1 MFGIRKVN
9 MWVRKIISWIIIIT
23 LISALAGSSS
33 ALFLWLLDV
42 ATNYREQHYQ
52 LIWFL
57 PIAGLAMGLLYKQY
71 GEGVHLGSKLIYE
84 EFKNPQQVIPFKM
97 APMVFIST
105 IVSHLFGASVG
116 REGTAVQ
123 MSASIAD
130 QFTNFF
136 KLSQRDRKMLLVIGI
151 SAGFASVFGTPLAA
165 SIFAIEVF
173 HERKYEYKFII
184 HSLLAAY
191 IAHYVC
197 LAWGIHHTAYSID
210 YIPALSLSNIFWSV
224 NAGLIFG
231 LIAYLYTRFLQ
242 LFSKLSTHIKN
253 MAFRPFI
260 AGLIIICLYYF
271 FDLRKYMGLG
281 LPSISNSFVEQM
293 QAHDFLIKLLLT
305 SFTIAFGF
313 KGGEVTPLFF
323 IGATLGNVLIW
334 FIPLPMSLLAG
345 MGFVAVFAGVTNTP
359 LACILMGVELFGV
372 ESVFYIAIACVV
384 AYLFSGKKV

>member
-1 MFGIRKVN
+1 MGVDQLIMFARKLLI
-9 MWVRKIISWIIIIT
+9 WLFIIV
-23 LISALAGSSS
+23 LISALSGSAS
-33 ALFLWLLDV
+33 ALFLTLLDL
-42 ATNYREQHYQ
+42 ATNYREHHNY

-57 PIAGLAMGLLYKQY
+57 PVAGLAMGLLYKY
-71 GEGVHLGSKLIYE
+71 NGTRAEMGTKLIYE
-84 EFKNPQQVIPFKM
+84 EFRNPQQIIPFKM

-105 IVSHLFGASVG
+105 ILSHLFGASVG

-130 QFTNFF
+130 QFTNLF

-173 HERKYEYKFII
+173 HVRKYEYKFIL
-184 HSLLAAY
+184 HSVLAAY
-191 IAHYVC
+191 LAHYIC
-197 LAWGIHHTAYSID
+197 LAWGIQHSSYLIDLIPTLNFTNILWSIC
-210 YIPALSLSNIFWSV
+210 
-224 NAGLIFG
+224 AGIIFG
-231 LIAYLYTRFLQ
+231 IVAFAYTKSTYFFSILSSKINNIAL
-242 LFSKLSTHIKN
+242 
-253 MAFRPFI
+253 RPFI
-260 AGLIIICLYYF
+260 AGVVLVGLYYF

-281 LPSISNSFVEQM
+281 LPSISNSFVAQM
-293 QAHDFLIKLLLT
+293 NQYDFLIKLLLT

-323 IGATLGNVLIW
+323 IGATLGNILIW

-359 LACILMGVELFGV
+359 LACILMGAELFGV
-372 ESVFYIAIACVV
+372 ESIFYIAIACVV
-384 AYLFSGKKV
+384 AYLFSGKK

>member
-1 MFGIRKVN
+1 
-9 MWVRKIISWIIIIT
+9 MWVRKVISWIIIIT

-33 ALFLWLLDV
+33 ALFLYLLDI
-42 ATNYREQHYQ
+42 ATNYREQHFQ

-57 PIAGLAMGLLYKQY
+57 PFAGLAMGLLYKQY
-71 GEGVHLGSKLIYE
+71 GDGVHLGSKLIYE
-84 EFKNPQQVIPFKM
+84 EFKNPQRVIPFKM

-130 QFTNFF
+130 QFTKLF

-197 LAWGIHHTAYSID
+197 LAWGIHHTPYRID
-210 YIPALSLSNIFWSV
+210 YIPALSLTTIFWSV

-231 LIAYLYTRFLQ
+231 LIAYLYTRFLHV
-242 LFSKLSTHIKN
+242 FSKLSTHIKN
-253 MAFRPFI
+253 IAFRPFI
-260 AGLIIICLYYF
+260 AGLIIIFLYYF

-281 LPSISNSFVEQM
+281 LPSISSSFVEQM

-359 LACILMGVELFGV
+359 LACILMGAELFGV
-372 ESVFYIAIACVV
+372 ESVFYISIACVV
-384 AYLFSGKKV
+384 AYLFSAKK

>member
-1 MFGIRKVN
+1 MLVRKV
-9 MWVRKIISWIIIIT
+9 ISWIIIIT
-23 LISALAGSSS
+23 LISALAGSAS

-42 ATNYREQHYQ
+42 ATNYREQHYP

-57 PIAGLAMGLLYKQY
+57 PLAGLAMGWLYKQY

-130 QFTNFF
+130 QFTKLF
-136 KLSQRDRKMLLVIGI
+136 KLSQPDRKMLLVIGI

-173 HERKYEYKFII
+173 HERKYEYKFIL

-197 LAWGIHHTAYSID
+197 LAWGIHHTAYRID

-231 LIAYLYTRFLQ
+231 LIAYLYTRFLHV
-242 LFSKLSTHIKN
+242 FSKLSTHIKN

-293 QAHDFLIKLLLT
+293 HAHDFLIKLLLT

-372 ESVFYIAIACVV
+372 ESVFYVGIACVV
-384 AYLFSGKKV
+384 AYLFSGKKL

>member
-1 MFGIRKVN
+1 MLVRKVT
-9 MWVRKIISWIIIIT
+9 SWIIIIT
-23 LISALAGSSS
+23 LISALAGSAS
-33 ALFLWLLDV
+33 ALFLWLLDLS
-42 ATNYREQHYQ
+42 TQYREQHYN

-57 PIAGLAMGLLYKQY
+57 PIAGLVMGLLYQKY
-71 GEGVHLGSKLIYE
+71 GDRVELGNKLIYN
-84 EFKNPQQVIPFKM
+84 EFKNPQEKIPFRM

-105 IVSHLFGASVG
+105 LLSHLVGASVG

-130 QFTNFF
+130 QFTNLF

-173 HERKYEYKFII
+173 HDRKYEYKFII

-197 LAWGIHHTAYSID
+197 LAWGIHHSTYSIA
-210 YIPALSLSNIFWSV
+210 IVPALNLMNIFWSV
-224 NAGLIFG
+224 IAGIVFG
-231 LIAYLYTRFLQ
+231 LIAYLYSQTFHV
-242 LFSKLSTHIKN
+242 FSSISNKIKIT
-253 MAFRPFI
+253 ALRPFI
-260 AGLIIICLYYF
+260 AGLVIIIFYYF
-271 FDLRKYMGLG
+271 FDLRKFMGLG
-281 LPSISNSFVEQM
+281 LPSISSSFVEQM
-293 QAHDFLIKLLLT
+293 NSYDFLIKLLLT

-323 IGATLGNVLIW
+323 IGATFGNVLIW

-345 MGFVAVFAGVTNTP
+345 MGFAAVFAGATNTP
-359 LACILMGVELFGV
+359 LACILMGAELFGL
-372 ESVFYIAIACVV
+372 ESIFYIAIACVV
-384 AYLFSGKKV
+384 AFLFSGKKL

>member
-1 MFGIRKVN
+1 
-9 MWVRKIISWIIIIT
+9 MWVRKVISWIIIIT

-57 PIAGLAMGLLYKQY
+57 PVAGLAMGLFYKQY
-71 GEGVHLGSKLIYE
+71 GDGVHLGSKLIYE

-123 MSASIAD
+123 ISASIAD
-130 QFTNFF
+130 QFTKLF

-173 HERKYEYKFII
+173 HDRKYEYKFII

-191 IAHYVC
+191 IAHFVC
-197 LAWGIHHTAYSID
+197 LAWGIHHTAYRID
-210 YIPALSLSNIFWSV
+210 YIPALSLTTIFWSV

-242 LFSKLSTHIKN
+242 LFSKLSIHIKN

-281 LPSISNSFVEQM
+281 LPSISSSFIEQM
-293 QAHDFLIKLLLT
+293 NSYDFLIKLLLT

-334 FIPLPMSLLAG
+334 FIPLPISLLAA

-359 LACILMGVELFGV
+359 LACILMGAELFGV
-372 ESVFYIAIACVV
+372 ESVFYISIACVV
-384 AYLFSGKKV
+384 AFLFSGKK

>member
-1 MFGIRKVN
+1 M
-9 MWVRKIISWIIIIT
+9 VRKLISWIIIIT
-23 LISALAGSSS
+23 LISAFAGSAS
-33 ALFLWLLDV
+33 ALFLWLLEV
-42 ATNYREQHYQ
+42 ATNYREQHYN

-71 GEGVHLGSKLIYE
+71 GEGVHLGSKQIYE

-123 MSASIAD
+123 ISASIAD
-130 QFTNFF
+130 QFTNLF

-173 HERKYEYKFII
+173 HERKYEYKFIL
-184 HSLLAAY
+184 HSLLAAF

-210 YIPALSLSNIFWSV
+210 YIPALSLNNIFWSV

-231 LIAYLYTRFLQ
+231 LIAYLYTRFLH
-242 LFSKLSTHIKN
+242 LFSKLSTNIKN
-253 MAFRPFI
+253 IAFRPFI
-260 AGLIIICLYYF
+260 AGLVIIIFYYF

-281 LPSISNSFVEQM
+281 LPSISSSFVEQM
-293 QAHDFLIKLLLT
+293 NTYDFLIKLLLT

-359 LACILMGVELFGV
+359 LACILMGAELFGV

-384 AYLFSGKKV
+384 AYLFSGKKL

>member
-1 MFGIRKVN
+1 MVRKV
-9 MWVRKIISWIIIIT
+9 ISWIIIIT
-23 LISALAGSSS
+23 LISALAGSAS

-42 ATNYREQHYQ
+42 ATNYREQHYY

-130 QFTNFF
+130 QFTNLFN
-136 KLSQRDRKMLLVIGI
+136 LSQRDRKMLLVIGI

-173 HERKYEYKFII
+173 HERKYEYKFIL

-197 LAWGIHHTAYSID
+197 LAWGIHHSTYSIA
-210 YIPALSLSNIFWSV
+210 IVPALNLMNIFWSV
-224 NAGLIFG
+224 LAGLIFG
-231 LIAYLYTRFLQ
+231 LIAYLYTRFLH
-242 LFSKLSTHIKN
+242 LFSKLSTYIRN

-260 AGLIIICLYYF
+260 AGLLIIIFYYF

-281 LPSISNSFVEQM
+281 LPSISSSFVEQM
-293 QAHDFLIKLLLT
+293 NTYDFLIKLLLT

-359 LACILMGVELFGV
+359 LACILMGAELFGV
-372 ESVFYIAIACVV
+372 ESVFYIAIACVISSRLSLV
-384 AYLFSGKKV
+384 FSR